1 MRLVST
7 GNPASTA
14 CAVSAASTALTVPPV
29 LCPLSHRSCRERTK
43 ERSQGGPRDE
53 EGQQEDGAGGDAEGV
68 VADEAGLDDAEA
80 GAAGPHDGGH
90 TVDEAVDASFVEGGG
105 AVGHRLD
112 RAVDGGGEALVD
124 VPGVLEHRGL
134 DLLGRH
140 PVAEVDLPGGED
152 AEDRPH

>member
-1 MRLVST
+1 MLMTPVAAATATPTWRATIARVLGMRATSSAPTAGRAMRLVST

-29 LCPLSHRSCRERTK
+29 LRPLSHRSRRERTK

-90 TVDEAVDASFVEGGG
+90 TVDEAVDAPLVEGGG
-105 AVGHRLD
+105 TLGHRLD
-112 RAVDGGGEALVD
+112 RA
-124 VPGVLEHRGL
+124 
-134 DLLGRH
+134 
-140 PVAEVDLPGGED
+140 
-152 AEDRPH
+152 